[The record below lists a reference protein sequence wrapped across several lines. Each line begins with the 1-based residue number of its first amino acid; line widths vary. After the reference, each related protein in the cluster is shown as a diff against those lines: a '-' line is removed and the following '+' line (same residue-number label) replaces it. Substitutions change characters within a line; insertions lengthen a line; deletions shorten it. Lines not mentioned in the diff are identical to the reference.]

1 MKKTKN
7 SEVLSENQS
16 KKSTDDSSSLGLSKF
31 ENESQKEV
39 QNSLIPLFKQS
50 RDGNSDDDKSEK
62 QKRSTHAER
71 IYKFRMQRLQ
81 YIKKDIEATRSQIEK
96 ARNHVRKELMP
107 IIDRIAT
114 QKFEYVRILD
124 EAYEKQFFTF
134 RQKEHIRKLIE
145 ERSYQLLQ
153 RYRFEPARK
162 MYRKYVKH
170 NRHLDTDIF
179 DSASDVAKE
188 FAEAVND
195 LLFDWREDREKD
207 RKNKSEKKRFD
218 INEGTNNPDK
228 QNEKNEGF
236 RIEDLDKGNKKR
248 VVFHSDKKGKP
259 FDTAQA
265 LRILY
270 TRLAKDL
277 HPDLEQNEQRKI
289 EKNNVMRRLTEAYK
303 NEDLYEL
310 LQIQFEHNAD
320 NSENYTDALPEEQ
333 LRVINETLLTQIK
346 KLQEDYKEMTV
357 FGEDAILYRQFC
369 APNDPKGELTSMK
382 VNRHK
387 EELVFEL
394 LNLKDEMQ
402 TVLNKAKFEK
412 YLKNL

>member
-1 MKKTKN
+1 MKDDTKN
-7 SEVLSENQS
+7 TKTNLKNQS
-16 KKSTDDSSSLGLSKF
+16 AKSTIDDFGNLDLNKYKNKKEETNVIK
-31 ENESQKEV
+31 ENI
-39 QNSLIPLFKQS
+39 LIPLSKTS
-50 RDGNSDDDKSEK
+50 RDGNSNDDNKTDKK
-62 QKRSTHAER
+62 STHAER
-71 IYKFRMQRLQ
+71 VYKFRMQRLQ
-81 YIKKDIEATRSQIEK
+81 YIKKDIGATRTQIEK
-96 ARNHVRKELMP
+96 ARNHVRRELMP

-124 EAYEKQFFTF
+124 EAYEKQFFTLK
-134 RQKEHIRKLIE
+134 QKEHIRKLIE
-145 ERSYQLLQ
+145 DRSHQLLQ
-153 RYRFEPARK
+153 QYRFEPARK
-162 MYRKYVKH
+162 MYKKYVKH
-170 NRHLDTDIF
+170 NRNLDTDVF
-179 DSASDVAKE
+179 GSASDVAKE

-195 LLFDWREDREKD
+195 LLFDWRKDREKD
-207 RKNKSEKKRFD
+207 KKSKKRFD
-218 INEGTNNPDK
+218 INSDSDNPDEE
-228 QNEKNEGF
+228 NESF
-236 RIEDLDKGNKKR
+236 RIENFDTGNKKR
-248 VVFHSDKKGKP
+248 VVFHSDKKNKP

-277 HPDLEQNEQRKI
+277 HPDLERDEKRKV
-289 EKNNVMRRLTEAYK
+289 EKNDVMRRLTEAYK

-310 LQIQFEHNAD
+310 LQIQFEYNAD

-333 LRVINETLLTQIK
+333 LKVINETLLAQIK

-369 APNDPKGELTSMK
+369 APNDPNGDMTGIK

-394 LNLKDEMQ
+394 LDLKDEMQ
-402 TVLNKAKFEK
+402 TVLSKDKFEK

>member
-1 MKKTKN
+1 MKNDTKN
-7 SEVLSENQS
+7 SKTVLENQS
-16 KKSTDDSSSLGLSKF
+16 NKSTHDDFSSLDLNKF
-31 ENESQKEV
+31 KKQKEDNKENV
-39 QNSLIPLFKQS
+39 LIPLSKNS
-50 RDGNSDDDKSEK
+50 RNGNSDDDK
-62 QKRSTHAER
+62 QKESTHAER
-71 IYKFRMQRLQ
+71 VYKFRMQRLQ
-81 YIKKDIEATRSQIEK
+81 YIKKDIGATRSQIEK
-96 ARNHVRKELMP
+96 ARQHVRKDLMP

-134 RQKEHIRKLIE
+134 KQKEHIRKLIE
-145 ERSYQLLQ
+145 ERSHQLLQ
-153 RYRFEPARK
+153 QYRFEPARK
-162 MYRKYVKH
+162 MYKKYVKH
-170 NRHLDTDIF
+170 NRTLDTDVF
-179 DSASDVAKE
+179 SSASDVAKE

-195 LLFDWREDREKD
+195 LLFDWRKNREK
-207 RKNKSEKKRFD
+207 NKDKKRFD
-218 INEGTNNPDK
+218 IDQDAENED
-228 QNEKNEGF
+228 EGF

-248 VVFHSDKKGKP
+248 VVFHSDKKDKP

-265 LRILY
+265 LRLLY

-277 HPDLEQNEQRKI
+277 HPDLERDETRKV
-289 EKNNVMRRLTEAYK
+289 EKNDVMRRLTEAYK

-310 LQIQFEHNAD
+310 LQIQFEYNAD

-333 LRVINETLLTQIK
+333 LNVINETLLSQIK

-369 APNDPKGELTSMK
+369 APNDPQGKLTSIK

-402 TVLNKAKFEK
+402 TILNKDKFEK
-412 YLKNL
+412 YLKDL

>member
-1 MKKTKN
+1 MKKDDTKN
-7 SEVLSENQS
+7 SKTTS
-16 KKSTDDSSSLGLSKF
+16 KTSMTDDFSSLDLNKYKSKQ
-31 ENESQKEV
+31 QKETKNV
-39 QNSLIPLFKQS
+39 LIPLSKQS
-50 RDGNSDDDKSEK
+50 RNGNSDDDKNK
-62 QKRSTHAER
+62 QSTHQER
-71 IYKFRMQRLQ
+71 VYKFRMQRLQ
-81 YIKKDIEATRSQIEK
+81 YIKKDIGTTRNQIEK
-96 ARNHVRKELMP
+96 ARQHVRKDLMP

-134 RQKEHIRKLIE
+134 KQKEHIRKLIE
-145 ERSYQLLQ
+145 ERSHQLLQ
-153 RYRFEPARK
+153 QYRFEPARK
-162 MYRKYVKH
+162 MYKKYVKH
-170 NRHLDTDIF
+170 NRNLDTDVF
-179 DSASDVAKE
+179 NSASDAAKE

-195 LLFDWREDREKD
+195 LLFDWRKDREKNK
-207 RKNKSEKKRFD
+207 KNGKKRFD
-218 INEGTNNPDK
+218 INDDSDDLGSDS
-228 QNEKNEGF
+228 EGF

-248 VVFHSDKKGKP
+248 VVFHSDKKNKP

-277 HPDLEQNEQRKI
+277 HPDLEQDEKRKV
-289 EKNNVMRRLTEAYK
+289 EKNEVMRRLTEAYK

-310 LQIQFEHNAD
+310 LQIQFEYNAD
-320 NSENYTDALPEEQ
+320 SSENYTDALPEEQ
-333 LRVINETLLTQIK
+333 LKVINETLLSQIK

-369 APNDPKGELTSMK
+369 APNDPKGEMTGIK

-394 LNLKDEMQ
+394 LDLKDEMQ
-402 TVLNKAKFEK
+402 MVLNKEKFAN
-412 YLKNL
+412 YLKSL